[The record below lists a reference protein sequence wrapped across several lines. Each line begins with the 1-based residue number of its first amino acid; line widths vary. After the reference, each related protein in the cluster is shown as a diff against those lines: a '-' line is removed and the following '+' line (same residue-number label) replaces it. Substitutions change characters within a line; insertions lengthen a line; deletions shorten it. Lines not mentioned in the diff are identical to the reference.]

1 MTGAIIGTA
10 IVFFP
15 AAPLFLFMHGKDI
28 TIPKGTEITVYI
40 NGGMDLDSAKFA
52 PRPASGVATA
62 QVTTPSVQAVASS
75 SVVVKS
81 TPDGADITVD
91 GKYVGST
98 PSTLKLA
105 PGDHMISVEKPGF
118 KSWRRT
124 VTLASGS
131 EITLDAT
138 LEKAQ

>member
-1 MTGAIIGTA
+1 MVG
-10 IVFFP
+10 
-15 AAPLFLFMHGKDI
+15 AAP
-28 TIPKGTEITVYI
+28 T
-40 NGGMDLDSAKFA
+40 
-52 PRPASGVATA
+52 
-62 QVTTPSVQAVASS
+62 VASS
-75 SVVVKS
+75 SVTVKS
-81 TPDGADITVD
+81 TPQGADVTVD

>member
-1 MTGAIIGTA
+1 A
-10 IVFFP
+10 
-15 AAPLFLFMHGKDI
+15 
-28 TIPKGTEITVYI
+28 
-40 NGGMDLDSAKFA
+40 
-52 PRPASGVATA
+52 
-62 QVTTPSVQAVASS
+62 
-75 SVVVKS
+75 
-81 TPDGADITVD
+81 VD

-105 PGDHMISVEKPGF
+105 AGDHTISVEKPGF